1 MDRNSILGFVLIGVI
16 VTVWL
21 FYTSVNKV
29 DEPAPAKGKKT
40 ELVDT
45 AKAIAEK
52 RDSVA
57 VKKAVT
63 DSTIIDSLSASLN
76 KDSLMTVEKFGEY
89 FAKFSKGTEDTITI
103 ENDLV
108 IAKISLKGAAIVE
121 WTLKKYNK
129 WDGVP
134 AQLIRNELGATYYM
148 AFDTRDDKAID
159 TRDLYFSAIDVKKN
173 YKISHKDSLTL
184 TFRLPMGAD
193 QEIIRTYTFFGD
205 SYMMMTDFT
214 IKNMNEY
221 MKPIG
226 YTVNWD
232 NGLKYQ
238 EFRSD
243 LESGEAHAMVVKN
256 DEPEELDA
264 SGSDPVK
271 FEAPIDGF
279 IDFAAIKTKYFVAA
293 FIPYPKNAFEVKV
306 NATGKRFALPD
317 KGVLESYD
325 MKIKM
330 PYKGGIVKSTFR
342 VYIGPLEYD
351 EVHKYGLQRT
361 ISFGWWLF
369 RLIGEFLLLPFIK
382 LISSFVPNFGISIII
397 FSIFIKFILYPFSI
411 TQLKSSQKMQLIN
424 PEIAK
429 IREKY
434 KDDQKAQQQE
444 TMKIYGQYGI
454 NPASGCLPLLLQ
466 MPILIALWK
475 VLNSAIDL
483 RQAAFLPFWLTDL
496 SLPDYVIH
504 FPFAII
510 GITDLSGLAILM
522 GITMFIQQKMTIT
535 DPRQKMMIYMMPIM
549 FTLMFSNLPSG
560 LNLYYFMFNILS
572 IGQQVY
578 MNKFSK
584 NRLTLEDLKKSPK
597 KEGWLQ
603 KKMREAQEVAQSQG
617 KNVPGTPYTSSKS
630 KNQRKKPK

>member
-1 MDRNSILGFVLIGVI
+1 MDRNSIIGFVLIGVI

-21 FYTSVNKV
+21 FYSSINQ
-29 DEPAPAKGKKT
+29 APEQPKEKNLKAKDTTQVVAEKKDSIIAK
-40 ELVDT
+40 DT
-45 AKAIAEK
+45 AKV
-52 RDSVA
+52 SA
-57 VKKAVT
+57 V
-63 DSTIIDSLSASLN
+63 IPDSLAPGIDR
-76 KDSLMTVEKFGEY
+76 DSLMAAEKYGV
-89 FAKFSKGTEDTITI
+89 FARFSKGADDTITI
-103 ENDLV
+103 ENDLLT
-108 IAKISLKGAAIVE
+108 AKISLKGAAIVE

-134 AQLIRNELGATYYM
+134 AQLIRNDLGATYYM
-148 AFDTRDDKAID
+148 AFDTRDNKAID
-159 TRDLYFSAIDVKKN
+159 TRDLYFSNTGVKKQN
-173 YKISHKDSLTL
+173 KITGKDST
-184 TFRLPMGAD
+184 TISFRLTID
-193 QEIIRTYTFFGD
+193 SEKEIIRSYTFYGD
-205 SYMMMTDFT
+205 SYMMMTDFELR
-214 IKNMNEY
+214 NMNEY
-221 MKPIG
+221 LKPIG

-238 EFRSD
+238 EYRSD

-264 SGSDPVK
+264 SGSEPVK
-271 FEAPIDGF
+271 FDSPVDGY
-279 IDFAAIKTKYFVAA
+279 IDFAAIKTKYFVTA

-306 NATGKRFALPD
+306 NATGTKHGLPD

-330 PYKGGIVKSTFR
+330 PYKGGIVKNSFK

-369 RLIGEFLLLPFIK
+369 RLIGEYVLLPFLT

-397 FSIFIKFILYPFSI
+397 FSIFIKIILYPFSI

-434 KDDQKAQQQE
+434 KDDPKAQQQE
-444 TMKIYGQYGI
+444 TMKVYGQFGI

-504 FPFAII
+504 FPFALL

-535 DPRQKMMIYMMPIM
+535 DPRQKMMIYMMPVM

-584 NRLTLEDLKKSPK
+584 NRLTLEDLRKMPK

-603 KKMREAQEVAQSQG
+603 KKMREAQEIAQSQG
-617 KNVPGTPYTSSKS
+617 KSVPGTPYVSGKT

>member
-1 MDRNSILGFVLIGVI
+1 MDRNSIIGFVLIGVI

-21 FYTSVNKV
+21 FYTSVNQAP
-29 DEPAPAKGKKT
+29 EPAKDKVTKGR
-40 ELVDT
+40 DT
-45 AKAIAEK
+45 AKVIA
-52 RDSVA
+52 D
-57 VKKAVT
+57 KADTTIAKDTAFT
-63 DSTIIDSLSASLN
+63 DAAADSLTAGVN
-76 KDSLMTVEKFGEY
+76 KDSLAAFEKFGV
-89 FAKFSKGTEDTITI
+89 FAPFSNGSDDTITI
-103 ENDLV
+103 ENELL
-108 IAKISLKGAAIVE
+108 IAKISVKGAALVE

-148 AFDTRDDKAID
+148 AFDTRDNKAID
-159 TRDLYFSAIDVKKN
+159 TRDLYFESVSAKKLN
-173 YKISHKDSLTL
+173 KLTGSDSLKL
-184 TFRLPMGAD
+184 TFRLSLGND
-193 QEIIRTYTFFGD
+193 REILRSYTFYGN
-205 SYMMMTDFT
+205 SYIMMTDFVVS
-214 IKNMNEY
+214 NMNDY
-221 MKPIG
+221 LKPIG
-226 YTVNWD
+226 FTVNWD

-238 EFRSD
+238 EYRSD
-243 LESGEAHAMVVKN
+243 LESGDAIAMVVKN
-256 DEPEELDA
+256 DEPDEIDA
-264 SGSDPVK
+264 TDNQPVK
-271 FEAPIDGF
+271 FDSPIDGY
-279 IDFAAIKTKYFVAA
+279 IDFAAIKSKYFVTA

-306 NATGKRFALPD
+306 NATGTRHALPD
-317 KGVLESYD
+317 NGVLESYD
-325 MKIKM
+325 MNIKL
-330 PYKGGIVKSTFR
+330 PYKGGVVKNSFR

-361 ISFGWWLF
+361 MSFGWWLF
-369 RLIGEFLLLPFIK
+369 RIIGEYALLPFIK
-382 LISSFVPNFGISIII
+382 LISTFVPNFGIVLII
-397 FSIFIKFILYPFSI
+397 FSIFIKILLYPFSI
-411 TQLKSSQKMQLIN
+411 TQMRSSQKMQLIN

-434 KDDQKAQQQE
+434 KDDPKAQKQE

-483 RQAAFLPFWLTDL
+483 RQAEFLPFWLTDL

-535 DPRQKMMIYMMPIM
+535 DPRQKMMVYMMPVM

-572 IGQQVY
+572 IGQQIY
-578 MNKFSK
+578 INKFSK
-584 NRLTLEDLKKSPK
+584 KRLTLEDLKRMPK

-617 KNVPGTPYTSSKS
+617 RSVPGAPYTSPKT
-630 KNQRKKPK
+630 KNQRKKGK